1 MTGELAAVHSRR
13 FLEAGDCLMSGER
26 QGEVGAV
33 QQRPGSNSDWEA
45 CAEIFPSP
53 RHGRQ
58 LRRCNGSHCLTITN
72 VPIDVYVTMGRPSNL
87 QCGQAS

>member
-1 MTGELAAVHSRR
+1 MSGELAAVQSRR
-13 FLEAGDCLMSGER
+13 FPEAGDCLMSGEPQR
-26 QGEVGAV
+26 EAAARAE
-33 QQRPGSNSDWEA
+33 QQRLGSISDREV
-45 CAEIFPSP
+45 IFPAPSQ
-53 RHGRQ
+53 GRQ

>member
-1 MTGELAAVHSRR
+1 
-13 FLEAGDCLMSGER
+13 MSSN
-26 QGEVGAV
+26 
-33 QQRPGSNSDWEA
+33 QRNWSCIIESTRNKYV
-45 CAEIFPSP
+45 
-53 RHGRQ
+53 RQ